1 MSYTILILVLAIIQQ
16 SRGNQR
22 VWTTTVHQVNFFAPR
37 EGMNPGMVPQQQ
49 VYSPQPMVRQ
59 PLPQQMLMQYAAI
72 TPPPTYSSPPPQQ
85 VTPINTG
92 YAQPPVNTTRYLPDP
107 ANTRYTQ
114 DRYTQDPESAGY
126 TLAPAPANII
136 YPQGP
141 TNPGPPNMFKPKA
154 LE

>member
-1 MSYTILILVLAIIQQ
+1 MSNQCTKVMSYTILILVLAIIQQ

-22 VWTTTVHQVNFFAPR
+22 VWTDTVHRVDFFAAR
-37 EGMNPGMVPQQQ
+37 EAVEPATVVPQQQVHSPQPMVQQQ

-114 DRYTQDPESAGY
+114 DRYTQDPESAG
-126 TLAPAPANII
+126 
-136 YPQGP
+136 
-141 TNPGPPNMFKPKA
+141 
-154 LE
+154 